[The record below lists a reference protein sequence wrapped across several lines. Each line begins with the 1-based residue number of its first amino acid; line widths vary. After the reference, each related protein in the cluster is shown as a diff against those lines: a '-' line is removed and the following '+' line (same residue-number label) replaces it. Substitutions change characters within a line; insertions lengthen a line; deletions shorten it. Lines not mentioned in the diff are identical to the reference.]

1 MIHLLWKVHQDSRQ
15 FFDGCEKWDDGEA
28 LPRSTFQSTAR
39 ALVDDVNIMTT
50 LTCPVVE
57 FLGPEPSALG
67 PRQREKREAR
77 GVAALGISRPRMHPY
92 PPSASHVKEYNRL
105 YPLMDIMMFARR
117 SGFKYQNLA
126 VGDKGDCTN
135 FGLLGWCPD
144 KNCTFKHLVLT
155 VLEARQRTVKVAMDQ
170 GMATLASKPVS

>member
-1 MIHLLWKVHQDSRQ
+1 MLTNYVRLLEVLFGDHCPHMLWVQCIRDGLDLHKCILETWITPTLMIHLLWKVHQDSRQ

-67 PRQREKREAR
+67 PWQQERRKAR
-77 GVAALGISRPRMHPY
+77 GGGGFGRQLTKNASI
-92 PPSASHVKEYNRL
+92 PPICASTAKEYNRL
-105 YPLMDIMMFARR
+105 
-117 SGFKYQNLA
+117 
-126 VGDKGDCTN
+126 
-135 FGLLGWCPD
+135 
-144 KNCTFKHLVLT
+144 
-155 VLEARQRTVKVAMDQ
+155 
-170 GMATLASKPVS
+170 